1 MRRAAPRLWAREGRP
16 LYPTCAALGGRGCGS
31 CGKGGLCLTDSPV
44 ETAGVWGAGQERCGQ
59 AAFPTTAPPP
69 SRYPNSPAI
78 GALGLEEGAPESF
91 KVIVLSSR
99 DPGFPDSF
107 SYLPRNL
114 ILREGG
120 GAQVPKDFVLSRPPS
135 KLLGAPEGGAS
146 AGWDT
151 RLDPLI
157 LSSP

>member
-1 MRRAAPRLWAREGRP
+1 M
-16 LYPTCAALGGRGCGS
+16 
-31 CGKGGLCLTDSPV
+31 
-44 ETAGVWGAGQERCGQ
+44 WGAGQERCGQ

-114 ILREGG
+114 ILRGG
-120 GAQVPKDFVLSRPPS
+120 GGPKVPKDFVLSRPPS